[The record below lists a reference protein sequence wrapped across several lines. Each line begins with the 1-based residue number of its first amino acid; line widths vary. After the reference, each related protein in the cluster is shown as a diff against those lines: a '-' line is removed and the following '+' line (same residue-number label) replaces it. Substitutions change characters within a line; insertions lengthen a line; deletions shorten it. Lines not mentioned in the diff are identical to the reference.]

1 MNTDSQ
7 ANANLQ
13 NGPKDL
19 FTATAPGEGPDSGP
33 GRGVR
38 YSSRLM
44 SALNKFTGGL
54 AIPVE
59 NPLKI
64 KYGEA
69 YDYLIYGDT
78 HRHQEDVETAITYY
92 QHAIALRDDLTEA
105 HVGIGKCLKRKG
117 DIPAAINAF
126 KQALKQNAFD
136 KELHLDIA
144 KCYTEVGQ
152 LPKAI
157 AAYNRSIKIDP
168 DYIEALFGLALVVEI
183 DGDNAQAI
191 EIYKRIVAIDAEFLP
206 AYNNLGSL
214 YMRLSMYND
223 SEDLFKHLIEKAP
236 SFSRG
241 YLGLAITFDKS
252 GKSREALTAYHQVLT
267 MKPNSRNTEF
277 IERRILQLSKDLG
290 MSKSSKNTTLIRVK

>member
-1 MNTDSQ
+1 MSSDSQ
-7 ANANLQ
+7 YAS
-13 NGPKDL
+13 PKTSKDL
-19 FTATAPGEGPDSGP
+19 FSATGPGQGPDQGV
-33 GRGVR
+33 GKGVR

-54 AIPVE
+54 AVPVE
-59 NPLKI
+59 NPLKV

-92 QHAIALRDDLTEA
+92 HHAITLREDMTEA
-105 HVGIGKCLKRKG
+105 HIGLGKCLKRKG
-117 DIPAAINAF
+117 DAVGAINAF
-126 KQALKQNAFD
+126 KKALKNNAFD
-136 KELHLDIA
+136 KDLHLDIA
-144 KCYTEVGQ
+144 KCYTECGQ
-152 LPKAI
+152 LEKAI
-157 AAYNRSIKIDP
+157 SAYNRAIKLDP

-183 DGDNAQAI
+183 NGDNTQAI
-191 EIYKRIVAIDAEFLP
+191 AVYKRIVEIDAEFLP

-214 YMRLSMYND
+214 YMRLSLFD
-223 SEDLFKHLIEKAP
+223 ESEALFKHLIDKAP

-241 YLGLAITFDKS
+241 YLGLAITLDKS
-252 GKSREALTAYHQVLT
+252 GKAKEALTAYRQVLT

-290 MSKSSKNTTLIRVK
+290 MCKSSKATTLVRVK